1 MMSFAPGRAVTR
13 VGGVAPVQVSP
24 IAVGVLS
31 DSEREKVVLE
41 SHIK

>member
-1 MMSFAPGRAVTR
+1 MVSFEPGRAVTS
-13 VGGVAPVQVSP
+13 VGGVALEQVIP
-24 IAVGVLS
+24 IAVGVFS